1 MSAEQLSFSKASIC
15 HISRNPYKT
24 ILKQQKDYTVENI
37 IGRVFGIY
45 LNVECWIY
53 ILFQKST
60 TAKTHY
66 IYKTIFIVSQPDK
79 IQVTYFDSLMMH
91 REENGHDFLS
101 SPNIHVSTENLTWI
115 AISSHCCEKWSKN
128 CNTDKNVLSIN
139 NIDRYFQIS
148 SLEREFI
155 SCYKIFSVKY
165 IYLLFV

>member
-1 MSAEQLSFSKASIC
+1 MSHVIPIKPYQN
-15 HISRNPYKT
+15 SRK
-24 ILKQQKDYTVENI
+24 IYTVENI

-45 LNVECWIY
+45 LNVECWIS

-66 IYKTIFIVSQPDK
+66 ICKTIFIVSQPDK
-79 IQVTYFDSLMMH
+79 IQVTYFDSWMMY

-115 AISSHCCEKWSKN
+115 AISSHCCEKWSKSYN
-128 CNTDKNVLSIN
+128 IDKNVLSIN

-148 SLEREFI
+148 SLERI
-155 SCYKIFSVKY
+155 HKLLQNILCQ
-165 IYLLFV
+165 IYVFVVCLN